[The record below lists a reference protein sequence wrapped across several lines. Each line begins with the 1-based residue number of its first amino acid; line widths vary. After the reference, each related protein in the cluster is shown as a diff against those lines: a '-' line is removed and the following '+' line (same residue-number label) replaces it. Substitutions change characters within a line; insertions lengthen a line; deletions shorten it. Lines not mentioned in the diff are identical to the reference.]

1 MAISDFFRNFAP
13 TIKKEKIMAK
23 VTNINWETD
32 GEDVS
37 LPMEVELPSNIEEDD
52 YDAIN
57 NYLSDT
63 YGWLVND
70 YSVEV

>member
-1 MAISDFFRNFAP
+1 
-13 TIKKEKIMAK
+13 MAK

-63 YGWLVND
+63 FGWLVND

>member
-1 MAISDFFRNFAP
+1 MVISEFFRNFALQL
-13 TIKKEKIMAK
+13 KKISDMAR

-37 LPMEVELPSNIEEDD
+37 LPMEVELPSDIEEDD

-57 NYLSDT
+57 DYLSDT

>member
-1 MAISDFFRNFAP
+1 MVDSLFFRIFASE
-13 TIKKEKIMAK
+13 IKKIRNMAK

-37 LPMEVELPSNIEEDD
+37 LPMEVELPSDIEEDD
-52 YDAIN
+52 YDAID